1 MAFGKIPRF
10 SPSFS
15 WREAAIS
22 AKEVLLP
29 DQTDEKVRRFEHQ
42 FATYIGAK
50 HAVMVPSARYGFYL
64 LLRALGVG
72 EGDEVLVQHI
82 H

>member
-15 WREAAIS
+15 PSEAMIAFRY
-22 AKEVLLP
+22 LLQNGP
-29 DQTDEKVRRFEHQ
+29 NDDVVRNFESK
-42 FATYIGAK
+42 FAQYIGAK

-64 LLRALGVG
+64 LLC
-72 EGDEVLVQHI
+72 
-82 H
+82 